1 MGANLKKILSIALTL
16 TLCFGMVACSTK
28 GGKSSMGRYVEEK
41 YELPEGVEVQ
51 NLSLLENDKI
61 GMIGYS
67 TDDFVPVFFISEDG
81 GKTWTKNDFKLPK
94 EEGKETYFNSIGYLN
109 DETILLS
116 YYFQEPLNE
125 NESKELITESS
136 YENPKYKYATVDK
149 EGNLKEID
157 LDFSVYNDDEESTDG
172 SYSNFKS
179 SLSGDVFFSTGSNNE
194 KIVQFDGKTFEE
206 KHVYEGEE
214 WINDFFIVGDS
225 LIIYDFDSLVEYD
238 ITSGKKKGNLEAL
251 EKATI
256 SETSNYYPTF
266 INSGGKDK
274 IYYYNTLGLYEY
286 DIKSENA
293 KQIIDS
299 AISSFGDSE
308 MSLISFIEKSNG
320 EFLAIFNNWSNNDS
334 NGAIINFVYDKNI
347 PSVPENQ
354 IVVYSLLENYSIRQ
368 AISSYAKEH
377 PDVYVKYEVGLNY
390 GDGKTQSDAIKTLN
404 TEIMSGHGPD
414 VIILDG
420 LSAESY
426 IKKGLLEDISDVIN
440 PLVES
445 KTIFKNIADA
455 YKIDDKIYQ
464 IATSFKYPIL
474 LGNKD
479 DIASVSDL
487 NSLVEVTKKL
497 SNQKDK
503 RIFDNYFTPS
513 SLVYSLYYLYG
524 SDWLNK
530 DNNINEDALRNFFEK
545 ANEIYSEIKINEEAY
560 IKTMEDKY
568 SSLNEDGAVFDSV
581 EAEEEIV
588 EDDEEDY
595 EDIYSE
601 YDLQYYLNPSI
612 YPDSFLFERNSLLAL
627 GGLTG
632 SYDYGSMITLL
643 NNSPEIDYKVL
654 SRGEENIFIPSI
666 TVGINSK
673 GKNKEQAKEI
683 IKFLIT
689 SKSNEIYS
697 NYGFSI
703 NINKFENDFSI
714 ERLKEEG
721 YELEFDQATNH
732 YVQGTTG
739 WSDQFGNSKEVKVL
753 YPNDED
759 VNRLRSEIESLNV
772 ATTVNTI
779 LLKEVAKQ
787 FDLYTQGKISL
798 EDAINEVI
806 DNLDLYLSE

>member
-116 YYFQEPLNE
+116 YYFQEQLNE

-136 YENPKYKYATVDK
+136 YENPKYKYGTVDK

-206 KHVYEGEE
+206 KHVYEVEE

-266 INSGGKDK
+266 INSGSKDK

-286 DIKSENA
+286 DMKSENA
-293 KQIIDS
+293 KQIIDP

-455 YKIDDKIYQ
+455 YKIDGKIYQ

-581 EAEEEIV
+581 EAEEEIL

-666 TVGINSK
+666 TVGINAK

-683 IKFLIT
+683 IKSLIT

>member
-266 INSGGKDK
+266 INSGSKDK

-286 DIKSENA
+286 DMKSENA

-455 YKIDDKIYQ
+455 YKIDGKIYQ

-568 SSLNEDGAVFDSV
+568 SSLNEDGAVFDSI

-759 VNRLRSEIESLNV
+759 VNRLRSEIES
-772 ATTVNTI
+772 I
-779 LLKEVAKQ
+779 
-787 FDLYTQGKISL
+787 
-798 EDAINEVI
+798 
-806 DNLDLYLSE
+806 

>member
-81 GKTWTKNDFKLPK
+81 GKTWTKNDFKLSK

-172 SYSNFKS
+172 SYSNFKT

-206 KHVYEGEE
+206 KHVYEVEE

-266 INSGGKDK
+266 INSGSKDK

-455 YKIDDKIYQ
+455 YKIDGKIYQ

-479 DIASVSDL
+479 DIESVSDL

-497 SNQKDK
+497 SKQKDK

-568 SSLNEDGAVFDSV
+568 SSLNEDETVFDPV
-581 EAEEEIV
+581 ESEEEIL

-779 LLKEVAKQ
+779 LLKEVARQ

>member
-81 GKTWTKNDFKLPK
+81 GKTWTKNDFKLSK

-206 KHVYEGEE
+206 KHVYEVEE

-266 INSGGKDK
+266 INSGSKDK

-286 DIKSENA
+286 DMKSENA

-455 YKIDDKIYQ
+455 YKIDGKIYQ

-568 SSLNEDGAVFDSV
+568 SSLNEDETVFDPV
-581 EAEEEIV
+581 ESEEEIL

-739 WSDQFGNSKEVKVL
+739 WGDQFGNSKEVKVL

>member
-256 SETSNYYPTF
+256 SEISNYYPTF
-266 INSGGKDK
+266 INSGSKDK

-286 DIKSENA
+286 DMKSENA

-455 YKIDDKIYQ
+455 YKIDGKIYQ

-487 NSLVEVTKKL
+487 NSLV
-497 SNQKDK
+497 
-503 RIFDNYFTPS
+503 
-513 SLVYSLYYLYG
+513 
-524 SDWLNK
+524 
-530 DNNINEDALRNFFEK
+530 
-545 ANEIYSEIKINEEAY
+545 
-560 IKTMEDKY
+560 
-568 SSLNEDGAVFDSV
+568 
-581 EAEEEIV
+581 
-588 EDDEEDY
+588 
-595 EDIYSE
+595 
-601 YDLQYYLNPSI
+601 
-612 YPDSFLFERNSLLAL
+612 
-627 GGLTG
+627 
-632 SYDYGSMITLL
+632 
-643 NNSPEIDYKVL
+643 
-654 SRGEENIFIPSI
+654 
-666 TVGINSK
+666 
-673 GKNKEQAKEI
+673 
-683 IKFLIT
+683 
-689 SKSNEIYS
+689 
-697 NYGFSI
+697 
-703 NINKFENDFSI
+703 
-714 ERLKEEG
+714 
-721 YELEFDQATNH
+721 
-732 YVQGTTG
+732 
-739 WSDQFGNSKEVKVL
+739 
-753 YPNDED
+753 
-759 VNRLRSEIESLNV
+759 
-772 ATTVNTI
+772 
-779 LLKEVAKQ
+779 
-787 FDLYTQGKISL
+787 
-798 EDAINEVI
+798 
-806 DNLDLYLSE
+806 

>member
-16 TLCFGMVACSTK
+16 IFCFGMVACSTK
-28 GGKSSMGRYVEEK
+28 EGKSSMGRYVEEK

-266 INSGGKDK
+266 INSGSKDK

-286 DIKSENA
+286 DMKSENA

-390 GDGKTQSDAIKTLN
+390 GDGKTQSDAIKALN

-683 IKFLIT
+683 IKSLIT

-703 NINKFENDFSI
+703 NINKFKNDFSI

>member
-116 YYFQEPLNE
+116 YYFQEQLNE

-136 YENPKYKYATVDK
+136 YENPKYKYGTVDK

-266 INSGGKDK
+266 INSGSKDK

-286 DIKSENA
+286 DMKSENA

-455 YKIDDKIYQ
+455 YKIDGKIYQ

-530 DNNINEDALRNFFEK
+530 DNNINEDALMNFFEK

-568 SSLNEDGAVFDSV
+568 SSLNEDEAVFDSV

-627 GGLTG
+627 GGLAG

-654 SRGEENIFIPSI
+654 SRGQENIFIPSI
-666 TVGINSK
+666 IVGINSK

-683 IKFLIT
+683 IKSLIT

-714 ERLKEEG
+714 ERLKEER